1 MLFDAVTGTC
11 VVTLFSRRLVWALA
25 LPSINTQSMVRGSSH
40 NGFNK
45 YWPIRAQQNL
55 SRPIRIAHLGQVIK
69 LTSQCPYLVMEI
81 HVTPWDKEHTHTRV
95 RSTFSHSFIERRAW
109 STSGTPQTMKSSP
122 RPLASQKSRK
132 THCCEVKKIIFCDLM
147 KKQISNLVDKRDV
160 CDVQV
165 TSRPWY

>member
-1 MLFDAVTGTC
+1 MGM
-11 VVTLFSRRLVWALA
+11 VV
-25 LPSINTQSMVRGSSH
+25 
-40 NGFNK
+40 
-45 YWPIRAQQNL
+45 
-55 SRPIRIAHLGQVIK
+55 
-69 LTSQCPYLVMEI
+69 

-95 RSTFSHSFIERRAW
+95 RSTFFHIVIGRLAVGAQAFALRSHVNGIVGTCADRQTTPQVPRIPVSLFPRRPTAHA
-109 STSGTPQTMKSSP
+109 QTMKSSP

-165 TSRPWY
+165 TSRP